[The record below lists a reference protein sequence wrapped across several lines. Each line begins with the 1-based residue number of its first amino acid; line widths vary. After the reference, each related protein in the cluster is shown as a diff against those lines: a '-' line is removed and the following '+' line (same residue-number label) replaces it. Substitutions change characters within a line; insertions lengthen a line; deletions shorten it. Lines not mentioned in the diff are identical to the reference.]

1 MNTKTMNPAP
11 TPATSA
17 PRSRAGT
24 IVGIVLILLGVLS
37 IIGAWGTYRND
48 VDINESGV
56 RIVGEIIRKDLQP
69 DNPNEYFWIQ
79 YRFALPDGQA
89 IEHGWSI
96 DKREWDALQ
105 VGGRIPL
112 RYQADN
118 PAHNFPEGRGNRSIG
133 VTMYAIIF
141 GLAFA
146 LAGIFL
152 LRSRAD

>member
-1 MNTKTMNPAP
+1 MNTTP
-11 TPATSA
+11 TPATAATST

-48 VDINESGV
+48 VQINESGV
-56 RIVGEIIRKDLQP
+56 RVEGEIIRKILQP
-69 DNPNEYFWIQ
+69 DNPNEYYWVQ
-79 YRFALPDGQA
+79 YRFALPDGQS
-89 IEHGWSI
+89 IEHGWSL

-118 PAHNFPEGRGNRSIG
+118 PVRNFPEGRGNRSIG
-133 VTMYAIIF
+133 VTMYAVIF

-146 LAGIFL
+146 LAGVFL
-152 LRSRAD
+152 LRSREN